1 MSTIDQRIVQ
11 MRFDNKDFES
21 NVGTTMSTLEKLKE
35 KLKFTRSD
43 EGIRN
48 LKNSFNGFDFSAMQ
62 AGIDSIN
69 NKFSALGIAGM
80 EVIRRLT
87 NAAID
92 MGEKLAKAITIDPI
106 RDGFAEYELKMNS
119 IQTILMGARTREG
132 LPVTLDMVNEKL
144 NELNT
149 YADKTIYSFSDM
161 TSNIGKFT
169 NAGVSLEDSVAAIQG
184 VANVAAL
191 SGANAQQASH
201 AMYNFAQALSS
212 GSVKLI
218 DWKSIENANMATV
231 EFKQTLIDTGLAL
244 GTLVEENGKYVTTT
258 TDLQGKVSE
267 AFDATSNFN
276 NSLAHQWMTTDV
288 LTTALAKYTDETTEL
303 GKKAFQAATQVK
315 TFHQLIDTV
324 KESLGSGWAQTF
336 EYIVGDFEEARD
348 LWTDVNNEINK
359 VLDPIA
365 DARNEMFKFWHDNG
379 GRDAMIEAVSTLWQ
393 GLKGVTGTIKEI
405 GDNAFERMF
414 GKIDGQALVNVTK
427 SIRDFFKN
435 FTVSNAFT
443 EAATTLLESFF
454 QVIESGVGALQ
465 RAGRFI
471 FMFWEAIEPG
481 RELLYNLATSVGEV
495 ISTIVSMASR
505 LANVF
510 ENNGGLRA
518 LANGFANIFNGLL
531 TVITPIFSKINEFVS
546 NLAESP
552 MIQKAGEKLAEIAKG
567 FEYLTQS
574 IDFAGIAETVSTALG
589 KIWEILSKIG
599 TAIKPFTDAIG
610 DFVLGIFGI
619 GNGAEDS
626 GTKLDKF
633 KSGVDNIKEALSDLK
648 GKAVQWFLDHAPAEM
663 ITDVS
668 DAVEK
673 LNGFLNPL
681 KERIIEIKDSFKD
694 GSWYTK
700 LKTWLDGIVEN
711 VDKLRQSIGEF
722 VKDNAVKAF
731 TSVWEFIANAFNGF
745 VNAVKAGWGFIKEVW
760 ISLFGEDARTA
771 VNRMFEYLAKFGGI
785 KALFNFTDLLD
796 NVSKLAEGLD
806 QLKTNLEKASIK
818 LVKSF
823 LAPMKAYAS
832 KTRSE
837 GIRNIAISI
846 AILTASL
853 IALSF
858 VEFDKIQN
866 GIVAVG
872 ELLAMIIGF
881 QIALEVVAKKFN
893 GVQANGAKG
902 GIISA
907 ILGKNG
913 ASALKSNSTGFV
925 LLAGSVLMLSFSLR
939 NLADIPF
946 LDIQKGIVAIAEI
959 MFELFMFSKYTKDIK
974 TGAIDIT
981 AIGIAVDLLS
991 KAVSKLGSLDFE
1003 SWLKG
1008 LGGLA
1013 LVMIELTAFLHDM
1026 ENVST
1031 SGFVGIITLAAGIR
1045 LLVTSVKA
1053 MAGLDLPSLIQG
1065 LAGLGAVLFELYIFT
1080 KKMED
1085 IDTKGFAGVIVLAVG
1100 LRMLVSSVKALG
1112 ALDFESWLQGL
1123 GGVMVLLIELSWFM
1137 HDMQGVSGITIAA
1150 AAAMIVMAA
1159 ALRILAV
1166 SVKALG
1172 DMSTGSMI
1180 QGLAGIAAEMLI
1192 FIAACKLL
1200 DSVSPMI
1207 LVASAAMVIMSAAV
1221 LLLVP
1226 AIKLLGG
1233 MDFLSLVK
1241 GIGAIAAVF
1250 VVFGAAGAILGPL
1263 SLSMLAAAAAIGV
1276 MSVAILLLVPA
1287 VTALGAMP
1295 LANIG
1300 KAILA
1305 LAGVFVIFGA
1315 AGALLG
1321 PLAPGMF
1328 AAAGGIL
1335 ALSAASAAA
1344 GASMLVVAAG
1354 LTAMGKAVMVVMD
1367 SILALLQSILGGLPF
1382 IGDDIDAWF
1391 TDRRKALKTELDP
1404 KESAQTG
1411 KDWVKGVG
1419 DGVNLEKAT
1428 LKSEADGVGDVVK
1441 ESLGTVAAT
1450 AKQSGSDTGAGF
1462 LEGLGMEDIKG
1473 MMTGDTEALTG
1484 TMKKMMSDG
1493 GMDAGT
1499 MLGDG
1504 MLDGFDMSNPSAS
1517 IESMVGSD
1525 MGGLEDMMG
1534 EYGFNAGDKWS
1545 ASVSEG
1551 VAHGAPGIHLTVGN
1565 ETRYLSETALEH
1577 YKDIGFITGKEYD
1590 AAIAS
1595 EIENGSAD
1603 IVLSTEL
1610 ALTRLEGI
1618 DITKPGATVGD
1629 SFLEGLRSKSPKL
1642 RQTVSEDLGKEAENG
1657 LKDTEPTFEDGGKE
1671 HLESYLAGMLGEP
1684 QSVERAGKDIGNDT
1698 VDALGLAKSAV
1709 FDVGVDTS
1717 YGLGDGMTAGGS
1729 YVESSAR
1736 AIAARALRAMAQE
1749 LDVNSPSKETM
1760 KLGRFGGIGL
1770 GVGFK
1775 NAAGYV
1781 KTQATTLAD
1790 KGMYAMQS
1798 VMERLRDSLNFDTD
1812 LDPVISPVLD
1822 LQQIQNG
1829 MTTMGS
1835 MLGSQQFAIAGAYG
1849 MDPYAFQSI
1858 RAVTSASDRAPS
1870 SNADVVS
1877 AVGALQE
1884 EISTLKSAMEQ
1895 MKFEA
1900 DGRVI
1905 GQVAYKEVDR
1915 RLGNTFVRNR
1925 REGRG

>member
-48 LKNSFNGFDFSAMQ
+48 LKNSFNGFDFSGMQ
-62 AGIDSIN
+62 VGIDSIN

-106 RDGFAEYELKMNS
+106 KDGFAEYELKMNS

-244 GTLVEENGKYVTTT
+244 GTLVEKDGKYVTTT

-288 LTTALAKYTDETTEL
+288 LTEALAKYSDETTDL
-303 GKKAFQAATQVK
+303 GKKAYQAATQVK

-336 EYIVGDFEEARD
+336 EYIVGDFEEARN

-365 DARNEMFKFWHDNG
+365 EARNEMFKFWHDNG

-465 RAGRFI
+465 RAGRFVS
-471 FMFWEAIEPG
+471 MFWEAIEPG

-531 TVITPIFSKINEFVS
+531 TVIAPIFTKINEFVS
-546 NLAESP
+546 NLAGSP

-633 KSGVDNIKEALSDLK
+633 KSGVDNVKEALSDLK
-648 GKAVQWFLDHAPAEM
+648 GKAVQWFLDHAPAGLIDDISTALSKLESFLQP
-663 ITDVS
+663 IWDKIDSIKQSFQDGTWYEDFKGWLDSIVT
-668 DAVEK
+668 K
-673 LNGFLNPL
+673 LN
-681 KERIIEIKDSFKD
+681 E
-694 GSWYTK
+694 
-700 LKTWLDGIVEN
+700 
-711 VDKLRQSIGEF
+711 LRVATQGF
-722 VKDNAVKAF
+722 VKDKVVLAFTKTWEGIGKAF
-731 TSVWEFIANAFNGF
+731 EHF
-745 VNAVKAGWGFIKEVW
+745 VNALKAGWGFVVNVIH
-760 ISLFGEDARTA
+760 SLFG
-771 VNRMFEYLAKFGGI
+771 
-785 KALFNFTDLLD
+785 TDLYTAIKRIFSIITGWAGVKAVLNIKNMTDALRSFSNLGD
-796 NVSKLAEGLD
+796 NLKKLGDALGNAGKGFSESLFAPFKAFFTKAKAEALRD
-806 QLKTNLEKASIK
+806 VA
-818 LVKSF
+818 
-823 LAPMKAYAS
+823 
-832 KTRSE
+832 
-837 GIRNIAISI
+837 IAIGVL
-846 AILTASL
+846 AGSL
-853 IALSF
+853 IALTFVDFNALQSAVLVIGELMTMLAAFYYAMNKITKTSGNTGLMGILFGSSGFSF
-858 VEFDKIQN
+858 GNNDFIKLAAAILILTGSLVALSKVEFDDLAKGLI
-866 GIVAVG
+866 AVG
-872 ELLAMIIGF
+872 ILMLELTF
-881 QIALEVVAKKFN
+881 FTKQVAGLDK
-893 GVQANGAKG
+893 AAKG
-902 GIISA
+902 
-907 ILGKNG
+907 
-913 ASALKSNSTGFV
+913 
-925 LLAGSVLMLSFSLR
+925 M
-939 NLADIPF
+939 
-946 LDIQKGIVAIAEI
+946 
-959 MFELFMFSKYTKDIK
+959 
-974 TGAIDIT
+974 
-981 AIGIAVDLLS
+981 IGIAVAVGVLTLSVKSLAKLDVEGLLIGLGAMALLLIELSAFLHDMQDVSTKGFGGVIVLAAGVGVLTLSVKALAALDLAEL
-991 KAVSKLGSLDFE
+991 V
-1003 SWLKG
+1003 KG
-1008 LGGLA
+1008 LGGLV
-1013 LVMIELTAFLHDM
+1013 VMLIELGVFLKTM
-1026 ENVST
+1026 ENIS
-1031 SGFVGIITLAAGIR
+1031 
-1045 LLVTSVKA
+1045 
-1053 MAGLDLPSLIQG
+1053 
-1065 LAGLGAVLFELYIFT
+1065 
-1080 KKMED
+1080 
-1085 IDTKGFAGVIVLAVG
+1085 TKGFAGVIVLAIG
-1100 LRMLVSSVKALG
+1100 LRTLTSSVSALG
-1112 ALDFESWLQGL
+1112 SLDFETLLKGL
-1123 GGVMVLLIELSWFM
+1123 GGVAILLIELTAFM
-1137 HDMQGVSGITIAA
+1137 HDMQGISGVTAAA
-1150 AAAMIVMAA
+1150 AAAMVIMAA

-1172 DMSTGSMI
+1172 NMSTGSMI
-1180 QGLAGIAAEMLI
+1180 QGLAGVAAEMLI
-1192 FIAACKLL
+1192 FVAACKLL
-1200 DSVSPMI
+1200 DGVSPMI
-1207 LVASAAMVIMSAAV
+1207 LVASAAMVVMSAAV

-1226 AIKLLGG
+1226 AIKLLGS
-1233 MDFLSLVK
+1233 MDFWSLVK
-1241 GIGAIAAVF
+1241 GISAVAAVF
-1250 VVFGAAGAILGPL
+1250 LVFGAAGAILGPL
-1263 SLSMLAAAAAIGV
+1263 SIGMLAAAAAIGV
-1276 MSVAILLLVPA
+1276 MSVAIWLLVPA
-1287 VTALGAMP
+1287 VTALGSMP

-1404 KESAQTG
+1404 KEATQTG

-1419 DGVNLEKAT
+1419 DGVNSEKAN

-1462 LEGLGMEDIKG
+1462 LEGLDMSDIKG

-1484 TMKKMMSDG
+1484 TMKNMMSDG

-1504 MLDGFDMSNPSAS
+1504 MLEGFDMSNPSTS
-1517 IESMVGSD
+1517 IESMLGSD

-1551 VAHGAPGIHLTVGN
+1551 VSHGAPGIHLTVGN
-1565 ETRYLSETALEH
+1565 ETRFLSETALEH
-1577 YKDIGFITGKEYD
+1577 YKNIGFITGKEYD

-1595 EIENGSAD
+1595 EIENGSAN

-1629 SFLEGLRSKSPKL
+1629 SFLEGIKSKSSKL
-1642 RQTVSEDLGKEAENG
+1642 RQTVSEDLGKEAETG
-1657 LKDTEPTFEDGGKE
+1657 LEDTKEYFTDAGEGSADEFAMALMDQSMGVVPDAAEAVGESASGELKNAEDDA
-1671 HLESYLAGMLGEP
+1671 YDAGRDFGYGF
-1684 QSVERAGKDIGNDT
+1684 ADG
-1698 VDALGLAKSAV
+1698 
-1709 FDVGVDTS
+1709 TS
-1717 YGLGDGMTAGGS
+1717 RTSG
-1729 YVESSAR
+1729 YVKN
-1736 AIAARALRAMAQE
+1736 AARELAAEALRSMASE
-1749 LDVNSPSKETM
+1749 LDINSPSKEAM
-1760 KLGRFGGIGL
+1760 KLGRFGGMGL

-1775 NAAGYV
+1775 NATGYV
-1781 KTQATTLAD
+1781 KAQATTLAD
-1790 KGMYAMQS
+1790 KGLYAMQS

-1835 MLGSQQFAIAGAYG
+1835 MLGSRQFAVAGAYG

-1877 AVGALQE
+1877 AVGALQD
-1884 EISTLKSAMEQ
+1884 EIATLKSAMEQ